1 MELCRGEPRIC
12 DATVRVRPK
21 RKILFLAIAVCIA
34 FSVAFTENLAAGE
47 IDHDCT
53 GENCPYCLHIETAK
67 GFLKTL
73 KTAGSFSSLTS
84 HLALTAKIP
93 ESNTECNIYPHS
105 PIALK
110 VRFIS

>member
-1 MELCRGEPRIC
+1 MESCSKKKTLLI
-12 DATVRVRPK
+12 V
-21 RKILFLAIAVCIA
+21 LAICIT
-34 FSVAFTENLAAGE
+34 FSVAFAGNLAAAD
-47 IDHDCT
+47 IDHDCI
-53 GENCPYCLHIETAK
+53 GENCPVCLHIETAK

-93 ESNTECNIYPHS
+93 ESNTECNIYPYS

>member
-21 RKILFLAIAVCIA
+21 RKILLLVLAVCIA
-34 FSVAFTENLAAGE
+34 FSVVFTGNLTAGE

-67 GFLKTL
+67 GFLKAL
-73 KTAGSFSSLTS
+73 KTAGSFSSLTG
-84 HLALTAKIP
+84 HLVFTAKIP
-93 ESNTECNIYPHS
+93 ENNAECNIYPQS

-110 VRFIS
+110 VRFNS